1 MHPAA
6 HSRKVASRMS
16 TTTADAVV
24 IGAGHNGLVAAAALA
39 DAGWD
44 VVIVEAAP
52 APGGAVRSA
61 ELVPGFTSDLFSAF
75 YPLGASSP
83 AMTAL
88 GLEDHG
94 LRWSRSPAAYGH
106 ARSSADEDAPT
117 VLRDVADTAAALSEH
132 DRRDGDAWLALF
144 EQWQKIKKPLL
155 DAFFTP
161 FPPVKAGV
169 SLSRKLGAAE
179 TLRFARFMALP
190 ARAMAHETFRSSAAR
205 CLLLG
210 NAMHGDAPLDASVSG
225 AMGYLLTMM
234 AQDVGYPVPVGGAG
248 ELTAALVR
256 RAGSAELRCG
266 TPVVSVITS
275 NGRATGV
282 RTASGDVVLARKAI
296 VADVSAPMLYQDL
309 LPHDAIPQRMH
320 DDLAKFEWDTPVVKV
335 NYALDRPIPWRSKSL
350 SDAGTVHL
358 GADEDGLLRWTTDL
372 SINVLP
378 KRPFMLFGQ
387 MTTADPSRS
396 PAGTESAWAYT
407 HLPRGVT
414 DDASADTIAARVR
427 TVLEE
432 HAPGFSGSIVGEVVQ
447 RPSDLAAEN
456 TNLFGGAVNGGT
468 AQLQQQLIFRPTP
481 GLGRAETPVEGL
493 FLGSSSAHP
502 GGGVHGAAGMNAA
515 RAALGQTGLLGPV
528 RKKVTSSLLE
538 LVTR

>member
-1 MHPAA
+1 MT
-6 HSRKVASRMS
+6 

-44 VVIVEAAP
+44 VVILEAAP
-52 APGGAVRSA
+52 EPGGAVRSA
-61 ELVPGFTSDLFSAF
+61 ELVPGYTSDLFSAF

-88 GLEDHG
+88 ELERHGLEWLH
-94 LRWSRSPAAYGH
+94 SPVVYGH
-106 ARSSADEDAPT
+106 ARSAQDEDAP
-117 VLRDVADTAAALSEH
+117 VVHHDVADTAAGLAEH
-132 DRRDGDAWLALF
+132 DRRDADAWMSMY
-144 EQWQKIKKPLL
+144 EQFTDIKKPLL

-161 FPPVKAGV
+161 FPPVGAAAT
-169 SLSRKLGAAE
+169 LARKLGPAGM
-179 TLRFARFMALP
+179 LRFVRFMALP
-190 ARAMAHETFRSSAAR
+190 ARAMAHESFRDSAAR

-210 NAMHGDAPLDASVSG
+210 NAMHGDAPVDAPVSG
-225 AMGYLLTMM
+225 AMGYLLSML
-234 AQDVGYPVPVGGAG
+234 AQDVGFPVPKGGAG
-248 ELTAALVR
+248 ELTSALVR
-256 RAGSAELRCG
+256 RAGSAEVRCNSAVTRIG
-266 TPVVSVITS
+266 VE
-275 NGRATGV
+275 NGRA
-282 RTASGDVVLARKAI
+282 RTVHTESGDTVRVRRAVI
-296 VADVSAPMLYQDL
+296 ADVSAPALYEQL
-309 LPHDAIPQRMH
+309 LPHDAIPRRMH
-320 DDLAKFEWDTPVVKV
+320 EDLEKFEWDTPVVKV

-358 GADEDGLLRWTTDL
+358 GADDDGLLRWTTDM
-372 SINVLP
+372 STGVLP
-378 KRPFMLFGQ
+378 ERPFMLFGQ

-407 HLPRGVT
+407 HLPRGIV
-414 DDASADTIAARVR
+414 DDASADIIADRVL

-432 HAPGFSGSIVGEVVQ
+432 HAPGFESALVGQVVQ
-447 RPSDLAAEN
+447 RPSDLFAADR
-456 TNLFGGAVNGGT
+456 NLHGGAVNGGT

-481 GLGRAETPVEGL
+481 GLGRSETPVEGL

-502 GGGVHGAAGMNAA
+502 GGGVHGAAGANAA
-515 RAALGQTGLLGPV
+515 RAALGQHGLLGPL